1 LAAEQ
6 GLAIVYSGLAYLIVL
21 ALVAQFVLSSKHSV
35 RTRLLVAG
43 AYALTLIAGYLL
55 PGFALAAVLALVVL
69 GIALIFVYRWEH
81 PKSSFL

>member
-1 LAAEQ
+1 M
-6 GLAIVYSGLAYLIVL
+6 YSGLAYLIVL

-55 PGFALAAVLALVVL
+55 PRFTLAVLLAQVAL

-81 PKSSFL
+81 PKSSLL

>member
-1 LAAEQ
+1 M
-6 GLAIVYSGLAYLIVL
+6 VYSGLAYLIVL

-43 AYALTLIAGYLL
+43 AYALTLLAGYLL
-55 PGFALAAVLALVVL
+55 PALAVLLALVAL